1 MQSPLRARRG
11 RRDPG
16 CSPRRSKVHLVCHSV
31 VGAGLFV
38 VAVTVVLALRVGLRG
53 LALHSSFALCAAGKI
68 QDPLQPLVI
77 KEEVEG
83 PNIALLAKRV
93 RLEVAVVCVQVAL
106 LQLDGLIDGCPEAL
120 EKGAVAETRC
130 LLPDLEESK
139 TCPRDRRG
147 KGKEHG
153 ISNEAVTHAST
164 ESKQTFPIPDE
175 SAGVS
180 PCARISIRTRETSS
194 SWLSMLSSTSLRV
207 RSLRKWWARS
217 WLKS

>member
-1 MQSPLRARRG
+1 MKAKIKHRETESGCCETMARL
-11 RRDPG
+11 
-16 CSPRRSKVHLVCHSV
+16 SPRDIWTIQKV
-31 VGAGLFV
+31 GWGFAMGLID
-38 VAVTVVLALRVGLRG
+38 LCRG
-53 LALHSSFALCAAGKI
+53 MNLHSSFALCAAGKI